1 MAQAQTFSDTQL
13 KRILHW
19 CSTRR
24 HPTRDRTIVLTS
36 FYAGLRAKEI
46 AALKVGDVYDDQ
58 GAVRDQFTLTAAQA
72 KGGKSRTVWI
82 NRRLRRQLVEY
93 RDAVLGSRSTAEPLF
108 VSQKGGAFSANT
120 MTQLFLV
127 IYKSAGFANASS
139 HSGRRSFITNLAAKS
154 VSVRVLA
161 ELAGHSS
168 IQTTQR
174 YIDVNPKQMSEAVE
188 LL

>member
-1 MAQAQTFSDTQL
+1 MAQAQTLTDTQL
-13 KRILHW
+13 KRILQW

-24 HPTRDRTIVLTS
+24 HSTRDRTIILVS

-46 AALKVGDVYDDQ
+46 AALTRGDVFDDA
-58 GAVRDQFTLTAAQA
+58 GAVREQFTLTAAQT
-72 KGGKSRTVWI
+72 KGSKPRTVYV
-82 NRRLRRQLVEY
+82 NRRLRRVLADYAELLNL
-93 RDAVLGSRSTAEPLF
+93 RDLNRPLF
-108 VSQKGGAFSANT
+108 ESQKGGAFSANT
-120 MTQLFLV
+120 MTQLFLD
-127 IYKSAGFANASS
+127 IYKPAGFANASS

-174 YIDVNPKQMSEAVE
+174 YIDVNPQQMTEAVE